1 MSQSIPD
8 MVLRRSGTAPA
19 RRQPEQALL
28 RTRRETAAALS
39 HVPLFAGFSK
49 KALVSLA
56 EDTDVVSFS
65 AGQKIVEEGMLGE
78 AMFVIMSG
86 EATVLKGKRRLGT
99 IVPGDFFGEV
109 AVLDGSPRSAT
120 VVAATPLV
128 AIRLFRRTLLRF
140 LEAEPQLA
148 IKILDG
154 IVRRMRALTSSL
166 DA

>member
-1 MSQSIPD
+1 VSQSIPD
-8 MVLRRSGTAPA
+8 MVLRRSGTAPV
-19 RRQPEQALL
+19 RRQPDQAMR
-28 RTRRETAAALS
+28 RTRRETAAVLS
-39 HVPLFAGFSK
+39 HVRLFAGFSK
-49 KALVSLA
+49 KALASLA
-56 EDTDVVSFS
+56 RDTDVVSFS
-65 AGQKIVEEGMLGE
+65 AGQRIVEEGMLGE
-78 AMFVIMSG
+78 AMFVILSG
-86 EATVLKGKRRLGT
+86 EATVMKGKRRLGT

-109 AVLDGSPRSAT
+109 AVLDGAPRSAT

-166 DA
+166 EA

>member
-1 MSQSIPD
+1 VSQSLPD
-8 MVLRRSGTAPA
+8 MVLRRSGAA
-19 RRQPEQALL
+19 AASRQPEQALL

-39 HVPLFAGFSK
+39 HVPLFSGFSK
-49 KALVSLA
+49 RALAALA
-56 EDTDVVSFS
+56 KDTDVVSFS

-78 AMFVIMSG
+78 AMFVILSG
-86 EATVLKGKRRLGT
+86 EATVLKGKRRLG
-99 IVPGDFFGEV
+99 IILPGDFFGEV

-128 AIRLFRRTLLRF
+128 VIRLFRRTLLRF

>member
-1 MSQSIPD
+1 MSQSLPD
-8 MVLRRSGTAPA
+8 MVLRRSGAAPV
-19 RRQPEQALL
+19 RRQPKQALL

-49 KALVSLA
+49 RALAALA
-56 EDTDVVSFS
+56 KDTDVVSFS
-65 AGQKIVEEGMLGE
+65 TGQKIVEEGMLGE
-78 AMFVIMSG
+78 AMFVLLSG

-99 IVPGDFFGEV
+99 MRPGEFFGEV

-154 IVRRMRALTSSL
+154 IVRRLRALTSAL

>member
-1 MSQSIPD
+1 
-8 MVLRRSGTAPA
+8 MVLRRSGTRPV

-39 HVPLFAGFSK
+39 HVPLFSGFSK
-49 KALVSLA
+49 KALAHLA
-56 EDTDVVSFS
+56 DDTDVVSFS
-65 AGQKIVEEGMLGE
+65 AGQKIVEEGLLGE
-78 AMFVIMSG
+78 AMFVILSG

-128 AIRLFRRTLLRF
+128 AIRLFRRTFLRF
-140 LEAEPQLA
+140 LKAEPQLA

>member
-1 MSQSIPD
+1 VSQSIPD
-8 MVLRRSGTAPA
+8 MVLRRSGSAPA

-39 HVPLFAGFSK
+39 HVPLFTGFSK
-49 KALVSLA
+49 KALTSLA

-78 AMFVIMSG
+78 AMFVVLSG
-86 EATVLKGKRRLGT
+86 EATVLQGKRRLGT
-99 IVPGDFFGEV
+99 ILPGDFFGEV

-120 VVAATPLV
+120 VVAATPVV
-128 AIRLFRRTLLRF
+128 AIRLFRRTFLRF
-140 LEAEPQLA
+140 LKAEPLLA

>member
-8 MVLRRSGTAPA
+8 MVLRRSGASV
-19 RRQPEQALL
+19 RRQPEQPLR

-49 KALVSLA
+49 RALASLA
-56 EDTDVVSFS
+56 ENTDVVSFS
-65 AGQKIVEEGMLGE
+65 PGQKIVEEGMLGE

-86 EATVLKGKRRLGT
+86 EATVLKGDRRLGT
-99 IVPGDFFGEV
+99 VRPGDFFGEV

-120 VVAATPLV
+120 VVATTPLV
-128 AIRLFRRTLLRF
+128 AVRLFRRTFLRF
-140 LEAEPQLA
+140 LKAEPQLA

>member
-1 MSQSIPD
+1 MRP
-8 MVLRRSGTAPA
+8 
-19 RRQPEQALL
+19 
-28 RTRRETAAALS
+28 
-39 HVPLFAGFSK
+39 
-49 KALVSLA
+49 
-56 EDTDVVSFS
+56 
-65 AGQKIVEEGMLGE
+65 GE
-78 AMFVIMSG
+78 
-86 EATVLKGKRRLGT
+86 
-99 IVPGDFFGEV
+99 FFGEV

-154 IVRRMRALTSSL
+154 IVRRLRALTSPL